1 MDGVHTEIPIPSS
14 AWDVE
19 NETVW
24 LTQAQLAEL
33 YKVNVPAVNKQIQNV
48 FEDEELQEDS
58 VISKMEIVQ
67 LEGNREVSREVKHYN
82 LEMLIALGY
91 RIRSKAHCIRY
102 DTVGFLFLFM
112 VLFSIHHPT
121 YDISHNCQEGREVKR
136 PKDLKTSKK
145 SNEPLDTFDSVI
157 YVTRITT
164 EPTTVF
170 VSASACN
177 YPFGQGYAH

>member
-33 YKVNVPAVNKQIQNV
+33 YKTSVPNICNHIGSIL
-48 FEDEELQEDS
+48 EDEELQADS
-58 VISKMEIVQ
+58 TIKDSLIVQ
-67 LEGNREVSREVKHYN
+67 TEGNREVSREVKHYN

-136 PKDLKTSKK
+136 PQKLFPQK
-145 SNEPLDTFDSVI
+145 SRTNHLTPLIV
-157 YVTRITT
+157 
-164 EPTTVF
+164 
-170 VSASACN
+170 
-177 YPFGQGYAH
+177 